1 MRRSRTHRS
10 RRSCL
15 DGFVRR
21 RSDLGRRPVA
31 LVTKARG
38 MKAQLTIIP
47 IFMLLLSGAA
57 LAQGGDSS
65 ILVEVKSASGQPVRN
80 ACVTL
85 IPKEGEILFSKADR
99 EGRLRFRHVTA
110 GDYRI
115 VVK

>member
-1 MRRSRTHRS
+1 
-10 RRSCL
+10 
-15 DGFVRR
+15 
-21 RSDLGRRPVA
+21 
-31 LVTKARG
+31 

-115 VVK
+115 VVKADGYQAQKRLVAFDGSHETFAFMMQPRGTER